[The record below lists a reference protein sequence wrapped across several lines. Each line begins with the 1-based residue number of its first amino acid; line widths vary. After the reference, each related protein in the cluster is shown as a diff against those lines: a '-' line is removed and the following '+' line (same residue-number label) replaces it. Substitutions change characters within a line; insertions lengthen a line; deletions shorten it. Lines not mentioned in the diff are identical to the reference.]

1 MEAAEIEDS
10 EIKEPTIYIFC
21 FFLFTAACGQVAVP
35 RSPENF
41 LEIEAGR
48 KQIWSMSGRIRERTN
63 RTSTAHIKSYLT
75 LFEFFLTQ
83 SRVDTIGAL
92 RLSDILKFVLILTV
106 EKEEKGKIET
116 EMQQNFDKIPDKA
129 INLVCPA
136 YCSRLVCNQRQC
148 VVRPESVY
156 GSDRYAAA
164 VVCESDLLQ
173 KTTTRKAPIS
183 RALEYT
189 PKAVGK
195 SCNRWKIM
203 QMTY

>member
-10 EIKEPTIYIFC
+10 EIKEPTM
-21 FFLFTAACGQVAVP
+21 FLLTAACGQVAVP

-48 KQIWSMSGRIRERTN
+48 KQIWSVSGRIKERTN

-92 RLSDILKFVLILTV
+92 RLSDILKFVQILTV
-106 EKEEKGKIET
+106 EKEEKGKIEP

-136 YCSRLVCNQRQC
+136 YCSRLACNQRQC

-173 KTTTRKAPIS
+173 KTTTRRAPI
-183 RALEYT
+183 T
-189 PKAVGK
+189 
-195 SCNRWKIM
+195 
-203 QMTY
+203 